1 MKKKIESYQG
11 AAGGWGAV
19 KSVANAVRKQMD
31 IRQDVIAMFDMNKP
45 EGFDCPGCA
54 WPDPKHSASFD
65 ICENGAKAIAWEV
78 TDKQV
83 NASFFAEN
91 TVQSLLTW
99 GDHELEAAGRLT
111 QPLKY
116 DAVSDCYK
124 PLSWQQAFDEIGARL
139 QIYSDPNQ
147 VEFYTSG
154 RTSNEAAFLYQ
165 LFARE
170 YGSNNFP
177 DCSNMCHEP
186 TSVGLAASI
195 GVGKGTVLL
204 EDFEKCD
211 LVICI
216 GHNPGT
222 NHPRMLT
229 SLRALVKRGAK
240 MIAINPLQERGLE
253 RFTAPQNPFEMLT
266 NSETQLASAYYNVR
280 IGGDMALLK
289 GMMRLLIE
297 RDDAASA
304 AGRPS
309 LLDDEFI
316 QTHTVGFDELRR
328 DVLNSEWKDIER
340 ISGLS
345 QTQIA
350 ELADAY
356 AAAERTIICYGMGI
370 TQHEHGTQNV
380 QQLVNLLLMKGNIG
394 KPGAGICPLRGHS
407 NVQGDR
413 TVGITEKPSAEFL
426 ARLGERYGF
435 TPPHAP
441 GHAAIASM
449 QAICTGQARALICMG
464 GNFALAMPD
473 REASAVPLT
482 QLDLAVHVAT
492 KLNRSHL
499 LTARHSYILPVLGR
513 SEIDMQKNGA
523 QAVTVEDSMSM
534 IHASRGVLKP
544 AGVMLKSE
552 CAVVAGI
559 AQAALPQSVVAWE
572 YLVEDYDRIR
582 NDIEAVLPE
591 FADYNQRIRH
601 PGGFHLI
608 NAAAERRWMTP
619 SGKANFITSKGL
631 LEATKTN
638 VAFSDFTPTEYST
651 KGKPNIIVLTMD
663 DLGYGQLPFDKGSFD
678 PKTMENREV
687 VDTYKIGIDK
697 AIEAAQKSTPT
708 LLSLMD
714 EGVRFT
720 NGYVAHGVS
729 GPSRAAIMTGRAP
742 ARFGVYSNTDAQDG
756 IPLTETFLPE
766 LFQNHGY
773 YTAAVGKWHL
783 SKISNVPVPEDK
795 QTRDYHDNFTT
806 FSAEEWQPQNRG
818 FDYFMGFHAAGTAY
832 YNSPSLFKNRERV
845 PAKGYISDQLTDE
858 AIGVVDRAKTLDQP
872 FMLYLAYNAPH
883 LPNDNPAPD
892 QYQKQFNTGSQTAD
906 NYYASVYSVDQ
917 GVKRIL
923 EQLKKNG
930 QYDNTIILFT
940 SDNGAVIDG
949 PLPLNGAQKGYKSQ
963 TYPGGTHTPMFM
975 WWKGKLQPGNYDKLI
990 SAMDFYPTAL
1000 DAADISIPKDLKLD
1014 GVSLLPWL
1022 QDKKQGEPHKN
1033 LTWITSYSH
1042 WFDEENIPFW
1052 DNYHKFV
1059 RHQSD
1064 DYPHNPNTEDLS
1076 QFSYTVRNNDYS
1088 LVYTV
1093 ENNQLGLYKLTD
1105 LQQKD
1110 NLAAANPQVVKEMQG
1125 VVREFID
1132 SSQPPLSKVNQ
1143 EKFNNI
1149 KKALSEAK

>member
-116 DAVSDCYK
+116 DDVSDCYK

-139 QIYSDPNQ
+139 QSYSDPNQ

-426 ARLGERYGF
+426 DRLCERYGF

-513 SEIDMQKNGA
+513 SEIDMQKSGA

-608 NAAAERRWMTP
+608 NAAAERRCYRGVFGQRDVVFMSAKQAKICRVKNGERVNLIALTP
-619 SGKANFITSKGL
+619 DGKRSSRRMDRLKVVIYPMADRSLVTYFPESNHM
-631 LEATKTN
+631 
-638 VAFSDFTPTEYST
+638 
-651 KGKPNIIVLTMD
+651 LTLD
-663 DLGYGQLPFDKGSFD
+663 NHD
-678 PKTMENREV
+678 P
-687 VDTYKIGIDK
+687 
-697 AIEAAQKSTPT
+697 
-708 LLSLMD
+708 LS
-714 EGVRFT
+714 
-720 NGYVAHGVS
+720 
-729 GPSRAAIMTGRAP
+729 
-742 ARFGVYSNTDAQDG
+742 G
-756 IPLTETFLPE
+756 IP
-766 LFQNHGY
+766 
-773 YTAAVGKWHL
+773 
-783 SKISNVPVPEDK
+783 
-795 QTRDYHDNFTT
+795 
-806 FSAEEWQPQNRG
+806 
-818 FDYFMGFHAAGTAY
+818 
-832 YNSPSLFKNRERV
+832 
-845 PAKGYISDQLTDE
+845 
-858 AIGVVDRAKTLDQP
+858 
-872 FMLYLAYNAPH
+872 
-883 LPNDNPAPD
+883 
-892 QYQKQFNTGSQTAD
+892 
-906 NYYASVYSVDQ
+906 
-917 GVKRIL
+917 
-923 EQLKKNG
+923 
-930 QYDNTIILFT
+930 
-940 SDNGAVIDG
+940 
-949 PLPLNGAQKGYKSQ
+949 GYKS
-963 TYPGGTHTPMFM
+963 
-975 WWKGKLQPGNYDKLI
+975 
-990 SAMDFYPTAL
+990 
-1000 DAADISIPKDLKLD
+1000 IPVEL
-1014 GVSLLPWL
+1014 
-1022 QDKKQGEPHKN
+1022 EPSN
-1033 LTWITSYSH
+1033 
-1042 WFDEENIPFW
+1042 
-1052 DNYHKFV
+1052 
-1059 RHQSD
+1059 
-1064 DYPHNPNTEDLS
+1064 
-1076 QFSYTVRNNDYS
+1076 
-1088 LVYTV
+1088 
-1093 ENNQLGLYKLTD
+1093 
-1105 LQQKD
+1105 
-1110 NLAAANPQVVKEMQG
+1110 
-1125 VVREFID
+1125 
-1132 SSQPPLSKVNQ
+1132 
-1143 EKFNNI
+1143 
-1149 KKALSEAK
+1149 

>member
-1 MKKKIESYQG
+1 MKSALK
-11 AAGGWGAV
+11 
-19 KSVANAVRKQMD
+19 KSVVSTS
-31 IRQDVIAMFDMNKP
+31 ISLIL
-45 EGFDCPGCA
+45 
-54 WPDPKHSASFD
+54 AS
-65 ICENGAKAIAWEV
+65 GM
-78 TDKQV
+78 
-83 NASFFAEN
+83 
-91 TVQSLLTW
+91 
-99 GDHELEAAGRLT
+99 
-111 QPLKY
+111 
-116 DAVSDCYK
+116 
-124 PLSWQQAFDEIGARL
+124 
-139 QIYSDPNQ
+139 
-147 VEFYTSG
+147 
-154 RTSNEAAFLYQ
+154 AAF
-165 LFARE
+165 
-170 YGSNNFP
+170 
-177 DCSNMCHEP
+177 
-186 TSVGLAASI
+186 AA
-195 GVGKGTVLL
+195 
-204 EDFEKCD
+204 
-211 LVICI
+211 
-216 GHNPGT
+216 
-222 NHPRMLT
+222 
-229 SLRALVKRGAK
+229 
-240 MIAINPLQERGLE
+240 
-253 RFTAPQNPFEMLT
+253 
-266 NSETQLASAYYNVR
+266 
-280 IGGDMALLK
+280 
-289 GMMRLLIE
+289 
-297 RDDAASA
+297 
-304 AGRPS
+304 
-309 LLDDEFI
+309 
-316 QTHTVGFDELRR
+316 
-328 DVLNSEWKDIER
+328 
-340 ISGLS
+340 
-345 QTQIA
+345 
-350 ELADAY
+350 
-356 AAAERTIICYGMGI
+356 
-370 TQHEHGTQNV
+370 
-380 QQLVNLLLMKGNIG
+380 
-394 KPGAGICPLRGHS
+394 
-407 NVQGDR
+407 
-413 TVGITEKPSAEFL
+413 
-426 ARLGERYGF
+426 
-435 TPPHAP
+435 
-441 GHAAIASM
+441 HAA
-449 QAICTGQARALICMG
+449 
-464 GNFALAMPD
+464 D
-473 REASAVPLT
+473 DV
-482 QLDLAVHVAT
+482 
-492 KLNRSHL
+492 KL
-499 LTARHSYILPVLGR
+499 
-513 SEIDMQKNGA
+513 K
-523 QAVTVEDSMSM
+523 
-534 IHASRGVLKP
+534 
-544 AGVMLKSE
+544 
-552 CAVVAGI
+552 
-559 AQAALPQSVVAWE
+559 
-572 YLVEDYDRIR
+572 
-582 NDIEAVLPE
+582 
-591 FADYNQRIRH
+591 
-601 PGGFHLI
+601 
-608 NAAAERRWMTP
+608 
-619 SGKANFITSKGL
+619 
-631 LEATKTN
+631 ATKTN

-930 QYDNTIILFT
+930 QYD
-940 SDNGAVIDG
+940 
-949 PLPLNGAQKGYKSQ
+949 
-963 TYPGGTHTPMFM
+963 
-975 WWKGKLQPGNYDKLI
+975 KLI

-1132 SSQPPLSKVNQ
+1132 SSQPPLSEVNQ